1 MQNDTAACNIT
12 RSHALMPVRHA
23 VIEYVYATD
32 TNVQVVSYP
41 FSKVLV
47 AGKDNDHNLI
57 PGHSIRCKL
66 PARRSQADQHANER

>member
-12 RSHALMPVRHA
+12 RSHALIPVRHA

-41 FSKVLV
+41 FSKVLI
-47 AGKDNDHNLI
+47 AGKDNEHNFITGQL
-57 PGHSIRCKL
+57 IRCKL

>member
-1 MQNDTAACNIT
+1 
-12 RSHALMPVRHA
+12 
-23 VIEYVYATD
+23 VYATD

-47 AGKDNDHNLI
+47 AGKDNKHNFI